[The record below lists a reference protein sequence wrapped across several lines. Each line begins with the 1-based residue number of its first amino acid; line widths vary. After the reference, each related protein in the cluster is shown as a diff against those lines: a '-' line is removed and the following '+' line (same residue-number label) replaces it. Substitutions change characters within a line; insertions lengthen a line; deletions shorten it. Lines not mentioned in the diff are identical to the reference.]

1 MKLNKMPKEELELMP
16 YTTIAE
22 LYLKE
27 NKTTMNTADLFKE
40 ICHLLELSES
50 DYVDKIAD
58 FFQSLTTSKEFILL
72 DDGKWDLKSN
82 HKSNVSMDD
91 IYEEK
96 DELDEEELEED
107 ITEDETEPDDID
119 NLEDDD
125 NYIDDNDDD
134 DLADLTIVNDEEL
147 EE

>member
-1 MKLNKMPKEELELMP
+1 MKLNKMSKEELELMP

-40 ICHLLELSES
+40 ICNLLELSES

-58 FFQSLTTSKEFILL
+58 FFGSLTTSKNFILL

-82 HKSNVSMDD
+82 HKSTVSMDD

-96 DELDEEELEED
+96 DELDNEEVEED
-107 ITEDETEPDDID
+107 IIEDETEPDDID